1 MDLDGLEEW
10 EGDSSGAG
18 GGGLGGVGR
27 LGGPEIPADPELP
40 EDFEGLEDLE
50 APGNAGR
57 SGRPPAPPS
66 LENFRERPEQYLL
79 KSRVFELLGD
89 VSRGEIARRLKCSP
103 TSLSHYVT
111 DPKWWPREDY
121 DRLVAVAVELR
132 GGADDEL
139 LGLLEEA
146 FSAAEQEATP
156 AVHQIGRLKTQIE
169 AHVQELAV
177 LREERDALLQQSAA
191 ASGEDQEALLQRI
204 SELEE
209 ELRTAR
215 RAIGRLKKQL
225 VELQLRLA
233 ASGDPGAALEAA
245 RCAAGE
251 VARLT
256 DPAERRER
264 ALEAVSE
271 LDRPDGVGEFI
282 GQLRTRV
289 GAEDA
294 MAVLEDIVQNWSPA
308 RVADLFA
315 VLDAGTDWTPA
326 ASHTSA
332 AEDAQMRA
340 QLSSLYR
347 QITKS
352 DLRVTALRLLDA
364 DAFAGVI
371 QVLHA
376 QGAARLAQTLLAERV
391 KQRTVDGAQ
400 HDAYALQERAQSYVV
415 EAVWRPPQEIADLV
429 SALRSGGQDHYAALL
444 LDIAGGLL
452 PDAAYEQLEN
462 RLTAAGRINDW
473 RSLRGG
479 RVSDRE

>member
-1 MDLDGLEEW
+1 M
-10 EGDSSGAG
+10 
-18 GGGLGGVGR
+18 
-27 LGGPEIPADPELP
+27 PESL
-40 EDFEGLEDLE
+40 EGLEDLE
-50 APGNAGR
+50 APGDARR

-66 LENFRERPEQYLL
+66 LENFRERPEQYQL

-89 VSRGEIARRLKCSP
+89 VSRREIARRLKCSP

-132 GGADDEL
+132 GGVDDEL
-139 LGLLEEA
+139 LGQLEEA
-146 FSAAEQEATP
+146 FSAAEREATP

-169 AHVQELAV
+169 AHVQELAA
-177 LREERDALLQQSAA
+177 LREERDALLQQSTA

-204 SELEE
+204 SELEG

-215 RAIGRLKKQL
+215 RAIGQLKKQL

-233 ASGDPGAALEAA
+233 RSGDPRAALEAA
-245 RCAAGE
+245 RYAAGE

-256 DPAERRER
+256 DPSERRER

-289 GAEDA
+289 GTEDA
-294 MAVLEDIVQNWSPA
+294 IAVLEDILQNWSPA

-315 VLDAGTDWTPA
+315 ALDAGTDWAPVAGHASPA
-326 ASHTSA
+326 DDT
-332 AEDAQMRA
+332 QMRA

-347 QITKS
+347 QVTKA
-352 DLRVTALRLLDA
+352 DLHVTALRLLDA

-376 QGAARLAQTLLAERV
+376 QGATKLARTLLAERV

-400 HDAYALQERAQSYVV
+400 HDAHALQERAQNYVV
-415 EAVWRPPQEIADLV
+415 HAIWRPPQEIADLV
-429 SALRSGGQDHYAALL
+429 SALRSGNQDHYAALL
-444 LDIAGGLL
+444 LDTAGGLL

-462 RLTAAGRINDW
+462 RLTAAGRINDL
-473 RSLRGG
+473 RSLQGG
-479 RVSDRE
+479 REPDRE